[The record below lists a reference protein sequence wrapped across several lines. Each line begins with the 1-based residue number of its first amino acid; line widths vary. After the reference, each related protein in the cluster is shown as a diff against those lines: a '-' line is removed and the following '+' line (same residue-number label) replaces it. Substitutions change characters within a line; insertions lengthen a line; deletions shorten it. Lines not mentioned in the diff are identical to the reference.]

1 MLAQRAAIVATM
13 PWMAKAR
20 LTPYLPKMRWLRMAH
35 VIGSVMKG
43 TPVSNPICEES
54 AHEALLM
61 VGRV

>member
-1 MLAQRAAIVATM
+1 M

-35 VIGSVMKG
+35 VISSVMKG
-43 TPVSNPICEES
+43 PPVSNPIGEES